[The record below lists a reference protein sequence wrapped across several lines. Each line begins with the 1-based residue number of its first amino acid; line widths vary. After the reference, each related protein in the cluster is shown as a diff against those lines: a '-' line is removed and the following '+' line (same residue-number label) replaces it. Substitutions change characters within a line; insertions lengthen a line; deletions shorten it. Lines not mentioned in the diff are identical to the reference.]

1 MQHKEKTKGPMLQK
15 AWKMVN
21 DDYKLIMKLG
31 ARSETN
37 TEVVL
42 AKHRVTKT
50 KVAIKLIK
58 FQGDLIQH

>member
-1 MQHKEKTKGPMLQK
+1 MLQK